1 MCSSDLT
8 EEILAQNP
16 DFVIL
21 NAEVSEQTAL
31 HEFLQ
36 EAGVPHAYFKTNMT
50 HMRQTAV
57 RKWQRTWL

>member
-1 MCSSDLT
+1 MIGTNQDPNT

-21 NAEVSEQTAL
+21 NAEVSEQAAL

-36 EAGVPHAYFKTNMT
+36 EAGVPHAYFKTNTFDEYLAMLL
-50 HMRQTAV
+50 HF
-57 RKWQRTWL
+57 L